1 MSSTIRLASI
11 AISALL
17 VSCGTL
23 AGGRGWGQDATLS
36 PGWARVRAAALA
48 NLEDPVTWLPIASA
62 AVLQVD
68 DFDRRISDWAR
79 DETPIFGSTQHA
91 SDASDT
97 WRTVTNDLW
106 TVSLFVPPSGETAGE
121 WAWSRTKGATVEI
134 AAKAVSRG
142 VTSVL
147 KDVSN
152 RARPDGSDDRSF
164 PSGHMTE
171 AFGSAALGARNLDW
185 SNLPSGAVWPGKI
198 ALYGSSILTGW
209 ARVEAGKHFPSDV
222 LFAAGATNFVVGFV
236 HDAFL
241 GLGSGPEVLVSG
253 GPDGD
258 GWEVGLAWGF

>member
-1 MSSTIRLASI
+1 MRSATIRLASL
-11 AISALL
+11 AICALFTG
-17 VSCGTL
+17 CGTL
-23 AGGRGWGQDATLS
+23 ANGRGWGQDATLA
-36 PGWARVRAAALA
+36 PGWPRVRAAALK
-48 NLEDPVTWLPIASA
+48 NLEDPVTWLPVAGA
-62 AVLQVD
+62 AVMQID
-68 DFDRRISDWAR
+68 DWDRRISDWAR

-97 WRTVTNDLW
+97 WRTITNDLW
-106 TVSLFVPPSGETAGE
+106 TVSLFVPPSGDDLGT
-121 WAWSRTKGATVEI
+121 WAWSKTKGATVEI
-134 AAKAVSRG
+134 VGKAVSRG

-152 RARPDGSDDRSF
+152 RTRPDGSDDRSF

-171 AFGSAALGARNLDW
+171 AFGSAVLGARNMDA
-185 SNLPSGAVWPGKI
+185 SGLPPGVVWPANV
-198 ALYGSSILTGW
+198 ALYGSSVLTGW

-241 GLGSGPEVLVSG
+241 GLGNGPEIVVSS

-258 GWEVGLAWGF
+258 GWELGLVW